1 MACYDQTYT
10 FLRLHYYYCKL
21 QPINKY
27 YCSTFATDTAHTCGW
42 SLSTESSSLSVVCTL
57 YASGGIP
64 LHNFLLQILYYI
76 WGLMQGRAAREK

>member
-42 SLSTESSSLSVVCTL
+42 SLSTESSSLSCLYSVCIWWHSPSQLFT
-57 YASGGIP
+57 
-64 LHNFLLQILYYI
+64 FQILYYI